1 MCGDINKHQ
10 EETQEFRD
18 IDLKKQKLRA
28 EIKREKQEL
37 DLKQKCAEKINS
49 SFSKRMEQELINSN
63 REKYLIQTQFGIK
76 PRQALLNE
84 HIAILERHYKGKM
97 PHNIQSER
105 PFFEKIINSAISKIP
120 ERREPNAMRRMLTGN
135 AIYPVQFPNPRKST
149 AAAPTATVTSE
160 TPPLPL
166 GPPPPQPPLPSSPMT
181 QSDLV
186 NYGYSWM
193 PWSFPCGTYNFG
205 TPGDNSTPSDRL
217 EFIFHFHFPSMD

>member
-1 MCGDINKHQ
+1 MVKRQGKQCSKCHLFQNHRKNNCPNDLCVSAQMCGDINKHQ
-10 EETQEFRD
+10 EETQELRD

-120 ERREPNAMRRMLTGN
+120 ERRGPNAMRRMLTGFSFQ
-135 AIYPVQFPNPRKST
+135 ILESRQQRPR
-149 AAAPTATVTSE
+149 
-160 TPPLPL
+160 L
-166 GPPPPQPPLPSSPMT
+166 
-181 QSDLV
+181 
-186 NYGYSWM
+186 
-193 PWSFPCGTYNFG
+193 
-205 TPGDNSTPSDRL
+205 RR
-217 EFIFHFHFPSMD
+217 